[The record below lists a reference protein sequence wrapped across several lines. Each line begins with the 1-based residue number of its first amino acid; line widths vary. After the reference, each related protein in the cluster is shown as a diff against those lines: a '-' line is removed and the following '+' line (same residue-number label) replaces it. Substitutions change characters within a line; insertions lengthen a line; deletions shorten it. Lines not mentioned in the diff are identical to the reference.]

1 MIHHLAT
8 TQHSACGDWKAIQL
22 GGQPPCG
29 LTTSDPSNSPCLTLK
44 REGPMLLVSHSAR
57 HPADANPVG
66 IPPGCSEDQGRE
78 FCCSQMGCCCPRR
91 PPQHQTPY
99 LSCTILPCCTPWCG
113 VQSGAKAFTC
123 L

>member
-44 REGPMLLVSHSAR
+44 REGPNLQAEPPVLLLVSHSAR

-66 IPPGCSEDQGRE
+66 IPPGCSEDQAHSASALMSPKPFGLL
-78 FCCSQMGCCCPRR
+78 FV
-91 PPQHQTPY
+91 
-99 LSCTILPCCTPWCG
+99 LL
-113 VQSGAKAFTC
+113 FTQAH